1 MIDFDDDGVLTLEDF
16 ARFKRRKPVKKR
28 EDYFKPVVEYN
39 MEGVP
44 LREYS
49 NCKEAG
55 DSNGLLSG
63 NISNI
68 CRGIYKYST
77 KVMKIFLYRGDDI
90 EKRMALIENVF
101 KTKKTLPKPVVEY
114 TLGGRLLYVYDNM
127 TQAASVNNITPLLV
141 SSCCKG
147 KRLYIDKKIFL
158 FKGDDIKQRVK
169 EVKSELYRL
178 SHKKP
183 RYLPVDVYT
192 LEGKFIKG
200 FPSASA
206 ASRELKVHVSNIA
219 RCCHGTDEKGNP
231 KLTASGKIFLWLG
244 ESISE
249 RLKLIK
255 EKKK

>member
-1 MIDFDDDGVLTLEDF
+1 MIDFDDDGTLTLEDF
-16 ARFKRRKPVKKR
+16 ARFKQRKPVKKR

-90 EKRMALIENVF
+90 EKRMALIDQVNKLTKRPVF
-101 KTKKTLPKPVVEY
+101 EY
-114 TLGGRLLYVYDNM
+114 TLGGRLIYKYES
-127 TQAASVNNITPLLV
+127 TAQAAAINKVTSNKIT
-141 SSCCKG
+141 SCCKG
-147 KRLYIDKKIFL
+147 RTLYIGKSTFL
-158 FKGDDIKQRVK
+158 YEDGDIKKRVS
-169 EVKSELYRL
+169 EIKSELYRL
-178 SHKKP
+178 SHKRPK
-183 RYLPVDVYT
+183 YMPVDVYT
-192 LEGKFIKG
+192 LKGKFIKG

>member
-1 MIDFDDDGVLTLEDF
+1 MIDSDDTRVLTLEDF
-16 ARFKRRKPVKKR
+16 ARFEQRRPVKSK
-28 EDYFKPVVEYN
+28 EEMKHPVVEYD
-39 MEGVP
+39 MDGVP
-44 LREYS
+44 LREYPG
-49 NCKEAG
+49 CREAG
-55 DSNGLLSG
+55 ESNGLSTSDV
-63 NISNI
+63 SNI
-68 CRGIYKYST
+68 CRGRWKYST
-77 KVMKIFLYRGDDI
+77 KLMKIFLYRGDDI
-90 EKRMALIENVF
+90 EKRMALIENIF
-101 KTKKTLPKPVVEY
+101 KTKKTLPKSVVEY

-147 KRLYIDKKIFL
+147 KRLYIGKKIFL
-158 FKGDDIKQRVK
+158 FKGDDIKQRVR

-178 SHKKP
+178 SQKRPK
-183 RYLPVDVYT
+183 YLPVDVFT

-206 ASRELKVHVSNIA
+206 ASRELGVPVSNIT
-219 RCCHGTDEKGNP
+219 RCCYGIDGKGYP
-231 KLTASGKIFLWLG
+231 KLTANSKIFLWFG